1 MIKILF
7 VTTTTRP
14 TGAETTLL
22 NLINN
27 LDRSKFQPLGIV
39 CRFSGQL
46 ESQYPSDIPI
56 YSWEKY
62 QNKLIALFSL
72 AKAKLSGINY
82 YENFLDEIH
91 KSLKPDVWYINSIMQ
106 PEAINYVQKQ
116 QIPCLVHCHEV
127 EQMLERI
134 EQSDVERLVNY
145 PLGII
150 ACSHTS
156 AQMLKILGRTNN
168 LEVCFPCLDTQK
180 IIIDQK
186 QASKIRELL
195 KINDKTF
202 VWGMSGSTDYNKNP
216 VRFVEI
222 ARELN
227 VQYPDTHFIWL
238 GNNPNSGLDTYAKR
252 YAKYIK
258 IDHKITWTGVLNGRD
273 YYDYLQVVDGFILTS
288 SKESFSIVTME
299 ALYLGKPVISFD
311 CGGTREIIQDGMGHI
326 VKSGDISDIVKA
338 MTMVMS
344 QPENYQFTVA
354 NLLNTYNL
362 SEQTQK
368 WNQILTKYFYK

>member
-7 VTTTTRP
+7 VTTTTKP

-56 YSWEKY
+56 YSWEKSLT
-62 QNKLIALFSL
+62 KLTALFRL

-91 KSLKPDVWYINSIMQ
+91 KSLKPDVWYINSIIQ
-106 PEAINYVQKQ
+106 PEAINYAQKQ

-127 EQMLERI
+127 EQMLERV
-134 EQSDVERLVNY
+134 EHSDVERLVNY

-168 LEVCFPCLDTQK
+168 LEVCFPCLDTKK
-180 IIIDQK
+180 IITDQN
-186 QASKIRELL
+186 QVSKIRELL
-195 KINDKTF
+195 KIDNKTF

-222 ARELN
+222 AKELT

-238 GNNPNSGLDTYAKR
+238 GNNHNSALDTYVKR
-252 YAKYIK
+252 YAEYLK
-258 IDHKITWTGVLNGRD
+258 INNKITWVGVLNGRD
-273 YYDYLQVVDGFILTS
+273 YYNYLQVIDGFILTS

-326 VKSGDISDIVKA
+326 VKSGNLSDMVEA
-338 MTMVMS
+338 MTTVMS
-344 QPENYQFTVA
+344 QPENYQFTTMD
-354 NLLNTYNL
+354 LLNTYNL
-362 SEQTQK
+362 QEQTQH
-368 WNQILTKYFYK
+368 WNKILTKYFYK